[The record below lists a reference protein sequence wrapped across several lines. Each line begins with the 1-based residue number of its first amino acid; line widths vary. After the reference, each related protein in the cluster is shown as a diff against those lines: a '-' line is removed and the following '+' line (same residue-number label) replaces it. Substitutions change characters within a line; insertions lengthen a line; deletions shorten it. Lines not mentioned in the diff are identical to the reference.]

1 MTEFDQVLK
10 EMGELHHKKQ
20 SDYGRTHDPYANVR
34 ASEDFGIAGWIGCAI
49 RMNDKMRRIQKFA
62 STGELANES
71 IEDAFLDLAV
81 YAIIGLCLYRETTG
95 TEIRAS
101 GDSDT
106 LPVNECASHKEAQI
120 AYLDFWGTL
129 QDLASLGY
137 RRTASCAECGELL
150 QSWSDLPTA
159 PTAEP
164 N

>member
-34 ASEDFGIAGWIGCAI
+34 ASEDFGIDGWIGCAI

-101 GDSDT
+101 DT
-106 LPVNECASHKEAQI
+106 PDVLPTNECNHLWLSKANAKYQWTVFTFCPNCGVK
-120 AYLDFWGTL
+120 LVTPTG
-129 QDLASLGY
+129 QDV
-137 RRTASCAECGELL
+137 
-150 QSWSDLPTA
+150 
-159 PTAEP
+159 
-164 N
+164 